1 MAWVT
6 NRGGLLWSPASKVSN
21 GSKLGFSWAE
31 VATFA
36 VSFAS
41 MLLLPASSLTWV
53 ALVVFCGWLVL
64 PAERLLLIK
73 KDDFHKRSV

>member
-1 MAWVT
+1 
-6 NRGGLLWSPASKVSN
+6 
-21 GSKLGFSWAE
+21 
-31 VATFA
+31 
-36 VSFAS
+36 